1 MALLQ
6 NAPSLTRAQPHGYM
20 LQELQVEAVQP
31 EQELPPT
38 GADIPLSSVVK
49 QANRDSTRSASLLHD
64 GQGDG
69 SVARLMGRI
78 FSNLESHSVQT
89 YS

>member
-1 MALLQ
+1 
-6 NAPSLTRAQPHGYM
+6 M
-20 LQELQVEAVQP
+20 LQELQSEAVQLA
-31 EQELPPT
+31 QLLPPT

-49 QANRDSTRSASLLHD
+49 QANRDSTRLASLWQP
-64 GQGDG
+64 GQGAG

-78 FSNLESHSVQT
+78 FSNLVSHSVQT